1 MIKNILVIF
10 FMMKENLKEKKYQ
23 IHKIKHN
30 EVKKKI
36 IYKYN
41 NNINNFNT
49 ININHSFKI
58 KEKLTLKKIKLNNLQ
73 IFTKNKN

>member
-30 EVKKKI
+30 EVKKK
-36 IYKYN
+36 
-41 NNINNFNT
+41 
-49 ININHSFKI
+49 
-58 KEKLTLKKIKLNNLQ
+58 
-73 IFTKNKN
+73 